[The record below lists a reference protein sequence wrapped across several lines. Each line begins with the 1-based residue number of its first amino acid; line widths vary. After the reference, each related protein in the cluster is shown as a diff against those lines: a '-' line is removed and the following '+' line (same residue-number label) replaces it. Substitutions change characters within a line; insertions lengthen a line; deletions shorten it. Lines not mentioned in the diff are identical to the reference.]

1 MDKKVILFIAPHLS
15 TGGMPQYLYK
25 QIECLVD
32 VFDVYAGK
40 NIEEG
45 KKSIAFNMMFN
56 SEERTLQ
63 EAEIESVINNVIKS
77 VEKDFK
83 ATLRNF

>member
-1 MDKKVILFIAPHLS
+1 M
-15 TGGMPQYLYK
+15 
-25 QIECLVD
+25 
-32 VFDVYAGK
+32 YAGK

-63 EAEIESVINNVIKS
+63 ESEIESVINNVIKTM
-77 VEKDFK
+77 EKDFK